1 MLNKQFDTELHEHY
15 DEIGRLRAYKLFKQ
29 LYGIEL
35 IDNPDEYAVDLIAMK
50 NNKIV
55 GYVEVEIREAWDGL
69 FLYDTLNIPSRKKKL
84 LTNNLPTVLLAFNK
98 QGTFCF
104 ICKDQTVLAS
114 PLVEIPNKY
123 MATGEFFYQVPVNK
137 IRLITI

>member
-1 MLNKQFDTELHEHY
+1 MLNKQFNTELHEHY

-35 IDNPDEYAVDLIAMK
+35 IDNPDEYAVDLIAIK

-55 GYVEVEIREAWDGL
+55 GYVEVEVREAWDGV

-84 LTNNLPTVLLAFNK
+84 LTNNLPTALVAFNK

-104 ICKDQTVLAS
+104 ICKDTVVLAS
-114 PLVEIPNKY
+114 PLIEVKNKYIPN
-123 MATGEFFYQVPVNK
+123 GEFFYKVPVDK
-137 IRLITI
+137 IRLITL

>member
-1 MLNKQFDTELHEHY
+1 MINKQFNAELHDHF
-15 DEIGRLRAYKLFKQ
+15 DEVGRLRAYKLFKRN
-29 LYGIEL
+29 YGIEL
-35 IDNPDEYAVDLIAMK
+35 VDNPDEYAVDLIAIK

-55 GYVEVEIREAWDGL
+55 GYVEVEVREAWDGL

>member
-1 MLNKQFDTELHEHY
+1 MINKQFNAELHDHF
-15 DEIGRLRAYKLFKQ
+15 DEVGRLRAYKLFKRN
-29 LYGIEL
+29 YGIEL
-35 IDNPDEYAVDLIAMK
+35 VDNPDEYAVDLIAMK

>member
-1 MLNKQFDTELHEHY
+1 MINKQFNAELHNHF
-15 DEIGRLRAYKLFKQ
+15 DEVGRLRAYKLFKRN
-29 LYGIEL
+29 YGIEL
-35 IDNPDEYAVDLIAMK
+35 VDNPDEYAVDLIAMK

-55 GYVEVEIREAWDGL
+55 GYVEVEVREAWDGL

>member
-1 MLNKQFDTELHEHY
+1 MINKQFNAELHNHF
-15 DEIGRLRAYKLFKQ
+15 DEVGRLRAYKLFKRN
-29 LYGIEL
+29 YGIEL
-35 IDNPDEYAVDLIAMK
+35 VDNPDEYAVDLIAIK

-55 GYVEVEIREAWDGL
+55 GYVEVEVREAWDGL

>member
-1 MLNKQFDTELHEHY
+1 MINKQFNAELHDHF
-15 DEIGRLRAYKLFKQ
+15 DEVGRLRAYKLFKRN
-29 LYGIEL
+29 YGIEL
-35 IDNPDEYAVDLIAMK
+35 VDNPDEYAVDLIAMK

-55 GYVEVEIREAWDGL
+55 GYVEVEVREAWDGL

>member
-1 MLNKQFDTELHEHY
+1 MINKQFNAELHDHF
-15 DEIGRLRAYKLFKQ
+15 DEVGRLRAYKLFKRN
-29 LYGIEL
+29 YGIEL
-35 IDNPDEYAVDLIAMK
+35 VDNPDEYAVDLIAIK

-55 GYVEVEIREAWDGL
+55 GYVEVEVREAWDGL
-69 FLYDTLNIPSRKKKL
+69 FLHDTLNIPSRKKKL

>member
-1 MLNKQFDTELHEHY
+1 MINKQFNAELHDHF
-15 DEIGRLRAYKLFKQ
+15 DEVGRLRAYKLFKRN
-29 LYGIEL
+29 YGIEL
-35 IDNPDEYAVDLIAMK
+35 VDNPDEYAVDLIAMK

-55 GYVEVEIREAWDGL
+55 GYVEVEVREAWDGL
-69 FLYDTLNIPSRKKKL
+69 FLHDTLNIPSRKKKL

>member
-1 MLNKQFDTELHEHY
+1 MINKQFNAELHNHF
-15 DEIGRLRAYKLFKQ
+15 DEVGRLRAYKLFKRN
-29 LYGIEL
+29 YGIEL
-35 IDNPDEYAVDLIAMK
+35 VDNPDEYAVDLIAMK

-55 GYVEVEIREAWDGL
+55 GYVEVEVREAWDGL

-104 ICKDQTVLAS
+104 ICKDQTILAS